1 MDALFVAASW
11 QALLIAG
18 LLGASVGSF
27 VNVVIVRLPKQLE
40 LQWKYECAELAG
52 EPVREKTQFNIAV
65 PGSHCPS
72 CQQPVA
78 WYDNIPILSYL
89 VLRAQCR
96 HCQTTIPIFYWLV
109 EIATTLIFI
118 GLGWQFGLSLGFWV
132 FGCALSLL
140 IAMTLIDYQH
150 QLLPDQLT
158 YPFLWLALL
167 WSLSPLSTVTPSQAI
182 IGAVVGYLSLWSLY
196 WLFKLLTGK
205 EGMGYGDF
213 KLLAGLSAFTGVA
226 LLPVTVIFSAVAGV
240 IIGIIVAI
248 KHKQSVPIPFGPFLA
263 VGGVISYVWG
273 ESLLTAYWQWLG
285 VM

>member
-1 MDALFVAASW
+1 MDELFVAASW

-27 VNVVIVRLPKQLE
+27 LNVVIVRLPKQLH

-52 EPVREKTQFNIAV
+52 EPIREKTQFNIAV

-72 CQQPVA
+72 CQHAVA

-89 VLRAQCR
+89 FLQAQCR
-96 HCQTTIPIFYWLV
+96 HCQSAIPIFYWLI

-118 GLGWQFGLSLGFWV
+118 GLSWQFGLNLSFWV
-132 FGCALSLL
+132 FACAISLL

-150 QLLPDQLT
+150 QLLPDNLT

-167 WSLSPLSTVTPSQAI
+167 WSLSSLSAVTPSQAI

-213 KLLAGLSAFTGVA
+213 KLLAGLTAFTGVT
-226 LLPVTVIFSAVAGV
+226 LLPVTVIFSAVAGIV
-240 IIGIIVAI
+240 VGIAVAI

-263 VGGVISYVWG
+263 IGGVISYVWG
-273 ESLLTAYWQWLG
+273 EPLLTAYWQWLG